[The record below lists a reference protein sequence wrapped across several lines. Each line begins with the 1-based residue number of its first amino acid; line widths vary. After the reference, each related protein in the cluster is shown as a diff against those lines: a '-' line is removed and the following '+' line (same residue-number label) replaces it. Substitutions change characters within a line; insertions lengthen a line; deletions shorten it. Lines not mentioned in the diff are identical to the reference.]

1 MVVECFIEIERI
13 GKFWK
18 RTRTWSGYH
27 EVLKRKAGVLETQS
41 VALATSSGE
50 LSPVLLV
57 SPVKPGERPVNG
69 SAPLRVPDKKYLR
82 IIGPKPIN
90 PKQAALAESLVLEEF
105 GLFGDLR
112 EILGENSQLAH
123 LQTGLA
129 KSLVMSKA
137 PSTFNKYQP
146 LVSKWELFA
155 AKLSKAAFPADKPV
169 FALYLQQLKDEA
181 TSKGTK
187 GSAVADTVYAVD
199 YAHSLRG
206 LELPGKYEPARL
218 LCCSTRRSLARPV
231 IKKRPVEKKEVV
243 SMLDFAV
250 PDFNDINLD
259 TVRAA
264 LFAVL
269 AFCLEA
275 RYDDLCDLRLCSFF
289 DYGEYFIVFIEHRK
303 TDQYREGQFVP
314 IYDNGEDRGVCAF
327 LRAVLPVLGA
337 GDLKPD
343 LHIFRRIGNGKVRG
357 RYMRDEALSYGRVR
371 ELVRELL
378 VQIGLN
384 PDDHGLHSFRS
395 GAATH
400 AANLPGITDRQWGK
414 HGGWVDGSAAQTGYV
429 LDSADNAL
437 AVPKALAL

>member
-1 MVVECFIEIERI
+1 LVVECFIEIESI

-18 RTRTWSGYH
+18 RTRAWSGYQ

-57 SPVKPGERPVNG
+57 SPVKPGENG

-90 PKQAALAESLVLEEF
+90 PRQAALAESLVLEEF

-169 FALYLQQLKDEA
+169 FVLYLQQLKDEA

-231 IKKRPVEKKEVV
+231 IKKRPVQKKEVV

-303 TDQYREGQFVP
+303 TDQYRE
-314 IYDNGEDRGVCAF
+314 
-327 LRAVLPVLGA
+327 
-337 GDLKPD
+337 
-343 LHIFRRIGNGKVRG
+343 
-357 RYMRDEALSYGRVR
+357 AL
-371 ELVRELL
+371 
-378 VQIGLN
+378 Q
-384 PDDHGLHSFRS
+384 LHSI
-395 GAATH
+395 H
-400 AANLPGITDRQWGK
+400 I
-414 HGGWVDGSAAQTGYV
+414 WVTSPSVKLIFMD
-429 LDSADNAL
+429 
-437 AVPKALAL
+437 